1 MHGWCRPWS
10 CPVAPDPSTWRP
22 ARGPTARRRDR
33 AKCSRPATVLAPD
46 QYADQATP
54 IAAPRHRTSRMPDN
68 VRLASRPGTRFDP
81 AATDEASWSAKWQ
94 RRRWTARKDENG
106 REAGRVRVGTEE
118 YIEEGAVTLK
128 KKTVM

>member
-10 CPVAPDPSTWRP
+10 CPVAPDPSTWRT

-33 AKCSRPATVLAPD
+33 AKCSRPATVFATD

-68 VRLASRPGTRFDP
+68 VRLASRPGTRFD
-81 AATDEASWSAKWQ
+81 TRS
-94 RRRWTARKDENG
+94 
-106 REAGRVRVGTEE
+106 EE
-118 YIEEGAVTLK
+118 HTYELQALMRTSYDVVCLK
-128 KKTVM
+128 KKKSNH